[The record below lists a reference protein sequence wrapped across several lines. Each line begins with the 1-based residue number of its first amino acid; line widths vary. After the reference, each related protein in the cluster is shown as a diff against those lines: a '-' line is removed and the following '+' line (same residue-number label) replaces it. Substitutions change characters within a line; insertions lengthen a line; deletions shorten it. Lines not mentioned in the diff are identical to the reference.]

1 MEQKDF
7 DIKKVKVYRTLEG
20 TIFEFVAAIIL
31 IATWIA
37 AISTRMFNGSEIT
50 AKYVVLVV
58 ISLAVIA
65 LLFNAYHPRR
75 VNFGQEL
82 KNIRQVE
89 IGIRMV
95 RTLAVE
101 MAFLPLFM
109 IAFTPE
115 HDFAPIILFAILIMT
130 VMVFKILLNKAK

>member
-7 DIKKVKVYRTLEG
+7 DIKNVKVYRTLEG
-20 TIFEFVAAIIL
+20 TIFEIAAAVIL
-31 IATWIA
+31 IATWVA
-37 AISTRMFNGSEIT
+37 AIATHMFNGTEIT

-58 ISLAVIA
+58 ISLAVIVMLA
-65 LLFNAYHPRR
+65 NAYYPRR
-75 VNFGQEL
+75 FNFGQEL
-82 KNIRQVE
+82 KNIRQVK

-109 IAFTPE
+109 IAFSPE
-115 HDFAPIILFAILIMT
+115 KEFTPIILFVILIIT
-130 VMVFKILLNKAK
+130 VVVFKVFLNKAK

>member
-7 DIKKVKVYRTLEG
+7 DIKNVKVYRTLEG
-20 TIFEFVAAIIL
+20 TIFEIAAAVIL

-37 AISTRMFNGSEIT
+37 AITTHMFNGTEIT

-58 ISLAVIA
+58 ISLAVIVMLA
-65 LLFNAYHPRR
+65 NAYYPRR
-75 VNFGQEL
+75 LNFGQEL
-82 KNIRQVE
+82 KNIRQTE

-109 IAFTPE
+109 IAFAPE
-115 HDFAPIILFAILIMT
+115 KDFTPIILFVILIVT
-130 VMVFKILLNKAK
+130 VVVFKILLNKAK

>member
-37 AISTRMFNGSEIT
+37 AVATRVFNGSDIT

-58 ISLAVIA
+58 ISLAVIVMLA
-65 LLFNAYHPRR
+65 NAYYPRR
-75 VNFGQEL
+75 LNFGQEL

-101 MAFLPLFM
+101 LAFLPLFM

-115 HDFAPIILFAILIMT
+115 HDFAPIILFAILIVT
-130 VMVFKILLNKAK
+130 VVVFKILLNKAK